1 MSDKYVNF
9 RSDERENRKV
19 DNSLFMISKSVI
31 YSHGSVVFIE
41 LNIFKLQFFE
51 VTKSH
56 AYVLR
61 ISTSGVLVGRGGWEI

>member
-1 MSDKYVNF
+1 
-9 RSDERENRKV
+9 
-19 DNSLFMISKSVI
+19 MISKSVI

-61 ISTSGVLVGRGGWEI
+61 ISTSGILVRRGGWEI